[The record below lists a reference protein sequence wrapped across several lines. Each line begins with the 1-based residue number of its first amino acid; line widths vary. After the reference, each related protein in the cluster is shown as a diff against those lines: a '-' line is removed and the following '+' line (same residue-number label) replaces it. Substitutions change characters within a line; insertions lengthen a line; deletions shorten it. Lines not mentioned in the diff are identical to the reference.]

1 VNIRLIWAQ
10 SLDGV
15 IGADGGLPWRLPE
28 DLQRFRSLTM
38 GGTVVMGRRTWES
51 LPPNSRPL
59 AGRRNVVLSRE
70 LRADVDG
77 AEFVRSPE
85 EVIRLC
91 DGDAWVI
98 GGATVYRQ
106 FLSVATTAVVTE
118 VAGSFAGDAYAPTLD
133 ESWRPAPDSDA
144 SWRVSKTGLSYRF
157 RTYLKERG
165 FVDLVPRAGS
175 DARTALGVSKFGHS
189 GV

>member
-51 LPPNSRPL
+51 LPPKARPL
-59 AGRRNVVLSRE
+59 VGRRNVVLSRE
-70 LRADVDG
+70 SHDVPG
-77 AEFVRSPE
+77 AEWVSSPE
-85 EVIRLC
+85 EAIGLC
-91 DGDAWVI
+91 GGDAWVI
-98 GGATVYRQ
+98 GGATVYRL
-106 FLSVATTAVVTE
+106 FLPVASTVHVTE
-118 VAGSFAGDAYAPTLD
+118 VAGSFVGDAYAPTLD
-133 ESWRPAPDSDA
+133 GSWQPATDSDTDWRA
-144 SWRVSKTGLSYRF
+144 SASGLSYRL
-157 RTYLKERG
+157 RTYVKEPG
-165 FVDLVPRAGS
+165 LIDLVPRAGS
-175 DARTALGVSKFGHS
+175 DAQLTLGVTKFGRS